1 MGQSITS
8 EITSIYG
15 GFWRYNVKDFCYLV
29 NPYFPTPEML
39 AKLRINLKG
48 LVKSYPSGYKN
59 ISFLLSQWIG
69 INPDNI
75 IVGNGAS
82 ELIEIIMRHLVKR
95 LTLPLP
101 TFNEYEVRLKRSK
114 INYFPCKKED
124 FSLDMD
130 DFVKS
135 INISNSNAAL
145 LINPNNPTG
154 AFTPVDH
161 IKFLLKRLK
170 SLDLFI
176 LDESFIEC
184 VSGTEIPTMEEFI
197 YDYKNLLIIK
207 SMSKVYGIPGLRLGY
222 VVTTNKRLLSALRR
236 ELPIWNVNSISEFF
250 LELLLKYKQEYRESR
265 KAMIKATEKLY
276 QWLSTEVKYLH
287 AYPTKANFVFAEI
300 TNGITST
307 ELRDLLLQKARILI
321 KDCSN
326 KIGLNNKYI
335 RLASR
340 TLEEN
345 RELIN
350 TLKSIL

>member
-1 MGQSITS
+1 MRQNITS

-15 GFWRYNVKDFCYLV
+15 GFWRYNVKNFCYLA
-29 NPYFPTPEML
+29 NPYFPTPEIL
-39 AKLRINLKG
+39 TKLRVNLKE
-48 LVKSYPSGYKN
+48 LIKSYPSGYKN

-69 INPDNI
+69 IDPANI

-82 ELIEIIMRHLVKR
+82 ELIEIITRHLVKR
-95 LTLPLP
+95 LTLPFP

-124 FSLDMD
+124 FSLDLD

-135 INISNSNAAL
+135 INISNSNVAL

-154 AFTPVDH
+154 AFTSVDH

-184 VSGTEIPTMEEFI
+184 VSETEIPTMEKFI

-207 SMSKVYGIPGLRLGY
+207 SMSKSYGIPGLRLGY
-222 VVTTNKRLLSALRR
+222 VVTSNKKLLNALQR

-250 LELLLKYKQEYRESR
+250 LELLLKHKHDYEESR

-276 QWLSTEVKYLH
+276 QWISTEVEYLFV
-287 AYPTKANFVFAEI
+287 YPTKANFVFARI
-300 TNGITST
+300 INDITST
-307 ELRDLLLQKARILI
+307 RLRDLLLQKAQILI

-326 KIGLNNKYI
+326 KTGLNNKYV

-345 RELIN
+345 RELVDV
-350 TLKSIL
+350 LKHIL